1 MVDDRSFLVGE
12 ELEEKFFRLGSV
24 EELLDLCLDTPL
36 DLLVSLAGKVRDQL
50 FEKTVSF
57 SRNVFIPLTNLCR
70 NNCAYCCFRVE
81 PWDPKVKL
89 LTRKEALSII
99 DRGVSYGCTEA
110 LLTFGEKPE
119 EKYEEAKRWLK
130 EEGYDGIIDFLLDLC
145 LEALERGILPHINP
159 GVIEGE
165 EMKELRKAV
174 TSMGLMLESSSSR
187 LCEDGG
193 PHALSPTK
201 HPSERLKVMEE
212 AGTLKIPFTTGIL
225 VGIGETWRERVESLL
240 EIKKIHEKYGHIQEI
255 IIQNFVP
262 KAGTSMENHPPPTE
276 DELLRTIALARL
288 MFRGEVSVQ
297 APPNLVRDKGK
308 ILQAGIND
316 WGGVSPI
323 TIDYVNPEKPWPSI
337 KELEK
342 VTLNHSLSLRERLPV
357 YPQYVNYEWLDKRVY
372 NLAKMLK
379 DDEGFARL
387 YDERVSRTFKN
398 AKMGSF

>member
-1 MVDDRSFLVGE
+1 MVDDKSFLVGE
-12 ELEEKFFRLGSV
+12 ELEEKFFRLGAV

-70 NNCAYCCFRVE
+70 NKCAYCCFRVE

-145 LEALERGILPHINP
+145 FEALERGILPHINP
-159 GVIEGE
+159 GVIERE

-187 LCEDGG
+187 LCEEGG

-240 EIKKIHEKYGHIQEI
+240 EIKKSHEKYGHIQEI

-262 KAGTSMENHPPPTE
+262 KAGTSMEKHPPPTE

-316 WGGVSPI
+316 WGGVSPL

-342 VTLNHSLSLRERLPV
+342 VTLNHGLSLRERLPV

>member
-1 MVDDRSFLVGE
+1 MADDKSFLVGE
-12 ELEEKFFRLGSV
+12 ELEEKFFRLGAV

-145 LEALERGILPHINP
+145 FEALERGILPHINP
-159 GVIEGE
+159 GVIERE

-187 LCEDGG
+187 LCEEGG

-240 EIKKIHEKYGHIQEI
+240 EIKKSHEKYGHIQEI

-262 KAGTSMENHPPPTE
+262 KAGTSMEKHPPPTE

-316 WGGVSPI
+316 WGGVSPL

>member
-1 MVDDRSFLVGE
+1 MGE
-12 ELEEKFFRLGSV
+12 ELEEKFFSLSSIK
-24 EELLDLCLDTPL
+24 ELLDLCLDTPL
-36 DLLVSLAGKVRDQL
+36 DILVSLAGKVRDQV
-50 FEKTVSF
+50 FEKIVSF

-81 PWDPKVKL
+81 PWELELKL
-89 LTRKEALSII
+89 LSRKEVLSII
-99 DRGVSYGCTEA
+99 DNGVRYGCTEA
-110 LLTFGEKPE
+110 LFTFGEKPE

-130 EEGYDGIIDFLLDLC
+130 WEGYDGVIDFLLDLC
-145 LEALERGILPHINP
+145 FEALDRGILPHINP
-159 GVIEGE
+159 GVIERE

-174 TSMGLMLESSSSR
+174 ASMGLMLESSSER
-187 LCEDGG
+187 LCEKGG

-201 HPSERLKVMEE
+201 HPSERIEVIEE
-212 AGTLKIPFTTGIL
+212 AGKLKIPFTTGIL

-262 KAGTSMENHPPPTE
+262 KAGTPMETHPPPTE

-288 MFRGEVSVQ
+288 IFRGEVSVQ
-297 APPNLVRDKGK
+297 APPNLVQDKRK

-316 WGGVSPI
+316 WGGVSPL

-342 VTLNHSLSLRERLPV
+342 VTLKHGLSLRERLPV
-357 YPQYVNYEWLDKRVY
+357 YPQYVNCEWLDERVY
-372 NLAKMLK
+372 NLAKMLRK
-379 DDEGFARL
+379 GEGFARV
-387 YDERVSRTFKN
+387 YDEKISL
-398 AKMGSF
+398 